1 MHTSSFCTSSRQRSL
16 LLLLLPLFLLLFHPT
31 HSTPAAATAT
41 ASSPTSPG
49 CPPTTFHA
57 QAISP
62 RQLASVEFFHTNP
75 SVSSASVCAVQ
86 CAQHS
91 LCRSV
96 VFNHDTRTCALS
108 HQNWLSH
115 CQSSKERFKSF
126 HLTTDGADA
135 LSLISCI
142 DQCGSTRT
150 DNGGFEHLLNILRA
164 RGAIDGGG
172 PRFAPSN
179 GALAG
184 VVPPMPTRP
193 IDPVNATPLKK
204 NGKPSDRAN
213 ELADHF
219 PMPDF
224 LSLHE
229 SPVLSKMQRQLLPA
243 GSSEENSAAGNGFLS
258 AVRQLHQMQKKL
270 ESLLRE
276 AAHRQD
282 KVMAKEE
289 GGKQDGTVGPL
300 LVEEENNGGGEG
312 QRRALWW
319 KAKDLRIRVEHDGKS
334 SSPTSPSTPP
344 ASTRLPPSPMPS
356 STVQLPTSNY
366 SVHYES
372 SGELLDEHVVVQT
385 VRNGTERRV
394 ESGGFIKLLKPGES
408 IGIAT
413 APEGPSNPPDT
424 AIQLLNTAADRK
436 VAIDLINIIG
446 ADRSPPEQPKIRS
459 SSSSAGTNFAN
470 SSTGQPSPP
479 PAALRSLEEADQQQQ
494 QQTVVINGKIVSPE
508 LLAKLLRAEL
518 ADGKR
523 TKASGAA
530 ASTPRDD
537 LLTKI
542 PPAEKQ
548 IRHKNEEEEGFL
560 KLITLHGV
568 AGQKP
573 ARLGQNGTFS
583 PPALSLDMANS
594 ATDKPDDPG
603 TIVCFR
609 RIRRQQLTAPAAF
622 ATLKGITLNEC
633 RCACAQTWAQFGVG
647 GAVNES
653 TGGAEVGAVQKRC
666 RSLQYDDTAEEGAKC
681 DMNSADHN
689 GKLQLMT
696 SSTGRKSDY
705 FYVSCEIK
713 YLLKTADKMCRD
725 GLGLM
730 GKTTEAPAAT
740 TASTAAVPATAPSSS
755 SSSSSSDVTPPVS
768 SSIPSTSVLSSSSIP
783 SSSSSSIPS
792 SSSSSSSSSLVV
804 TPSYLFF
811 HSIFFHI
818 TSSTSSSSSTDS
830 SSPIPS
836 SSSFIDSS
844 SSIPSS
850 SSFTDSSSS
859 IPSSASLPLSSTVQS
874 LSSSSSST
882 STSSSSTST
891 STSSSS
897 SSSVVIIPLSAHSTG
912 GGLSLGG
919 GAGGVNEVGACFEHI
934 AGFAMRGTAA
944 GLERAVSLEQCEC
957 LCANSLTSRLYS
969 FQCASAT
976 YYQADRDCVLNLDSR
991 HSSPNLF
998 GKAAGGDSELLEEA
1012 NNANANANVLVT
1024 YLGMLCSAAERAISQ
1039 LANNPRGHDECLA
1052 LIANRAPPNTT
1063 TAPTTTTTTRTTTA
1077 PEGNNGTT
1085 KIAEAAGGSSTSS
1098 TAINS
1103 DQCFREQPNYV
1114 LEGMALAV
1122 ETNVTVDQCKCFCAE
1137 AEVRYGS
1144 ACQSV
1149 QFYYG
1154 SMTCLLNRE
1163 NRLSDPEHFNF
1174 DAQGNGRHSYF
1185 DYRCGA
1191 ESDTAV
1197 NYVNKKCGNGT
1208 AAVPSLLANN
1218 ATAGTGTTVL
1228 NSLSPSTTAPP
1239 FRILKKKWRGGRR
1252 KKKKNGG
1259 GQKIG
1264 AANEGGKEVGGM
1276 ATTTDGTTLVTAGT
1290 TIELATTTTTTA
1302 STAVPSSTKLNAI
1315 VAPAA
1320 GAARPGGVG
1329 GNDSARPP
1337 AGVAGGEIRVLP
1349 AEAEEELESGVDT
1362 RGWQTVP
1369 VLRGDDAP
1377 PVLEQQ
1383 RLPLPLAPT
1392 LPTSAPFAFLPFTL
1406 PTFPPFPLIPP
1417 APTVAAPIVAAPV
1430 AAPTVTAPPTAAAP
1444 TSTAPTAAAPTAAT
1458 LTVVTPTVAAATV
1471 AAPTSTAPTTAA
1483 PTAAAPTST
1492 APTAAAPTSTA
1503 PTAAAPTSTAPLQPI
1518 TTTSEPTTT
1527 STAQTNTT
1535 TITSTTTNS
1544 TTTTT
1549 LSSKP
1554 VLQQQSLSN
1563 STSNTTSPSA
1573 SGNSTTTTTAATK
1586 TTTFEY
1592 PPVGPCRFSALYQTV
1607 FNGGRLL
1614 KRLLVDSPAQC
1625 LAACHYERCRSAN
1638 LIQMEDK
1645 QKVCEL
1651 FRDSIV
1657 EWRRNDVLSFDRLA
1671 VHFDSIQ
1678 CQR

>member
-31 HSTPAAATAT
+31 HSTPAASTATAT

-91 LCRSV
+91 LCRSA

-179 GALAG
+179 GALTG
-184 VVPPMPTRP
+184 NVPPMPTRP
-193 IDPVNATPLKK
+193 IDPANATPLKK
-204 NGKPSDRAN
+204 NRKASDRAN
-213 ELADHF
+213 ELTDHF

-229 SPVLSKMQRQLLPA
+229 APVLSKMQRQLLPA

-282 KVMAKEE
+282 KVMAEEE
-289 GGKQDGTVGPL
+289 GGKQDGTVVPL
-300 LVEEENNGGGEG
+300 LVEKENNGDGEG
-312 QRRALWW
+312 QRRAIWW
-319 KAKDLRIRVEHDGKS
+319 KAKDLRIRVDHDGKS

-372 SGELLDEHVVVQT
+372 SGELLDERVVVQT
-385 VRNGTERRV
+385 VHNGTERRV
-394 ESGGFIKLLKPGES
+394 KSGGFIKLLKPGES

-413 APEGPSNPPDT
+413 APEGPSAPPDT
-424 AIQLLNTAADRK
+424 AIRLLNTAADRQIP
-436 VAIDLINIIG
+436 IDLINIIG
-446 ADRSPPEQPKIRS
+446 AGRSLPEQPKIRS
-459 SSSSAGTNFAN
+459 SSSTSSAGTNFAN
-470 SSTGQPSPP
+470 SSTGQPP
-479 PAALRSLEEADQQQQ
+479 PAALRSLEEADQQQ

-508 LLAKLLRAEL
+508 LLVKLLRTEL

-523 TKASGAA
+523 TKASEA
-530 ASTPRDD
+530 ASTPRV
-537 LLTKI
+537 
-542 PPAEKQ
+542 
-548 IRHKNEEEEGFL
+548 HNKNEEEEGFL

-568 AGQKP
+568 AGQKA

-633 RCACAQTWAQFGVG
+633 RCACAQTWAQFGGG
-647 GAVNES
+647 GAGNES

-689 GKLQLMT
+689 GKLELMT

-730 GKTTEAPAAT
+730 GKTTPAALSSTSTWTST
-740 TASTAAVPATAPSSS
+740 TPPSITDNTKASTAAVPATAPSSS
-755 SSSSSSDVTPPVS
+755 SSSSSDVASSVS
-768 SSIPSTSVLSSSSIP
+768 SSTP
-783 SSSSSSIPS
+783 SSS
-792 SSSSSSSSSLVV
+792 L
-804 TPSYLFF
+804 
-811 HSIFFHI
+811 
-818 TSSTSSSSSTDS
+818 TSVSTSSSSSTDS
-830 SSPIPS
+830 SSSIPS
-836 SSSFIDSS
+836 SSSTDSS

-850 SSFTDSSSS
+850 SSSTDSSSS

-874 LSSSSSST
+874 LSSSALSSSSSST
-882 STSSSSTST
+882 STSSSSTSTSSSSTSTSSSSSSTSSSSSSTSTSSSSSSTST

-897 SSSVVIIPLSAHSTG
+897 SSTSTSTSSSSSSTSSSSSSSVVPLFAHSTG
-912 GGLSLGG
+912 G
-919 GAGGVNEVGACFEHI
+919 VTEVGACFEHI

-1012 NNANANANVLVT
+1012 NNANANANANVLVT

-1039 LANNPRGHDECLA
+1039 LANNPRGHEECLA
-1052 LIANRAPPNTT
+1052 LIGNRAPPNTP
-1063 TAPTTTTTTRTTTA
+1063 TAPTTTTTTPTTTA

-1085 KIAEAAGGSSTSS
+1085 KIAEVDGGTSTSS

-1103 DQCFREQPNYV
+1103 DRCFREQPNYV

-1197 NYVNKKCGNGT
+1197 NYVNTKCGNGT
-1208 AAVPSLLANN
+1208 AAVPLLLLANN
-1218 ATAGTGTTVL
+1218 ATIAIGTTVL
-1228 NSLSPSTTAPP
+1228 SNLSSPSTTAPP

-1259 GQKIG
+1259 QKI
-1264 AANEGGKEVGGM
+1264 GKEVGGM
-1276 ATTTDGTTLVTAGT
+1276 ATTTDGTTLKTVGT
-1290 TIELATTTTTTA
+1290 TIELPTTTTVPTV
-1302 STAVPSSTKLNAI
+1302 VPSSTKLNAI
-1315 VAPAA
+1315 IAPAD
-1320 GAARPGGVG
+1320 GAARPGDVG
-1329 GNDSARPP
+1329 NNSARPP
-1337 AGVAGGEIRVLP
+1337 VGVAAGGEIRVLP

-1417 APTVAAPIVAAPV
+1417 APTVAAPIVAAP
-1430 AAPTVTAPPTAAAP
+1430 TAAAP
-1444 TSTAPTAAAPTAAT
+1444 TSTAPT
-1458 LTVVTPTVAAATV
+1458 
-1471 AAPTSTAPTTAA
+1471 STAPTA
-1483 PTAAAPTST
+1483 T

-1503 PTAAAPTSTAPLQPI
+1503 PTAAALTAATPTVVAPTVAAPTAAAPTSTVPTATAPTSSAPTAAAPTSAAPLQPI

-1535 TITSTTTNS
+1535 TIPTTSTTNS

-1549 LSSKP
+1549 TTTTLSSKL

-1573 SGNSTTTTTAATK
+1573 SGNSTVTTTAATK

>member
-1 MHTSSFCTSSRQRSL
+1 MRGTAAGLERAVSLEQCECLCANSLTSRLYSFQCASATYYQADRDCVLNLDSR
-16 LLLLLPLFLLLFHPT
+16 H
-31 HSTPAAATAT
+31 
-41 ASSPTSPG
+41 SSPNLFGKAAGGDSELLEEANNANANANVLVTYLG
-49 CPPTTFHA
+49 MLC
-57 QAISP
+57 
-62 RQLASVEFFHTNP
+62 
-75 SVSSASVCAVQ
+75 SAA
-86 CAQHS
+86 
-91 LCRSV
+91 
-96 VFNHDTRTCALS
+96 
-108 HQNWLSH
+108 
-115 CQSSKERFKSF
+115 ERFKSF

-334 SSPTSPSTPP
+334 SSSTSPSTPP
-344 ASTRLPPSPMPS
+344 ASTRLRPSPMPS

-424 AIQLLNTAADRK
+424 AIQLLNTAADRQI
-436 VAIDLINIIG
+436 AIDLINIIG
-446 ADRSPPEQPKIRS
+446 ADRSPPKIRS
-459 SSSSAGTNFAN
+459 SSPSAGTNFAN
-470 SSTGQPSPP
+470 SSTGQPP

-518 ADGKR
+518 DGKR
-523 TKASGAA
+523 TKASGT

-681 DMNSADHN
+681 VMNSADHN

-705 FYVSCEIK
+705 FYVFAENGGQNVPG
-713 YLLKTADKMCRD
+713 R
-725 GLGLM
+725 LGLD
-730 GKTTEAPAAT
+730 GEDDRSAGGHNGIN
-740 TASTAAVPATAPSSS
+740 SSCS
-755 SSSSSSDVTPPVS
+755 GYG
-768 SSIPSTSVLSSSSIP
+768 SIFFFFFILIRRYAIRLFFHSFHISFIFFFHSVFIFFFHSIIIIFFIFILI
-783 SSSSSSIPS
+783 SRYAI
-792 SSSSSSSSSLVV
+792 
-804 TPSYLFF
+804 YRFF

-830 SSPIPS
+830 SS
-836 SSSFIDSS
+836 
-844 SSIPSS
+844 SIPFSLSS
-850 SSFTDSSSS
+850 TDSSSS

-874 LSSSSSST
+874 LSSSSST
-882 STSSSSTST
+882 PTSSSSTST
-891 STSSSS
+891 SSS

-998 GKAAGGDSELLEEA
+998 GKAAGGDSELLDEA

-1063 TAPTTTTTTRTTTA
+1063 TAPTSTTTTRTTTA

-1098 TAINS
+1098 NAINS

-1197 NYVNKKCGNGT
+1197 NYVNTKCGNGT
-1208 AAVPSLLANN
+1208 AAVPLLLANN

-1252 KKKKNGG
+1252 KKKKNG

-1302 STAVPSSTKLNAI
+1302 STAVPSSTKLNVI
-1315 VAPAA
+1315 IAPAA
-1320 GAARPGGVG
+1320 GAARPGGVK

-1392 LPTSAPFAFLPFTL
+1392 LPTSAPFAFLPCTNCNCTTNCSCTYFNCTNCSC
-1406 PTFPPFPLIPP
+1406 THCSYTNCSCTNCSCANCSCTNCSCTHFNCTNYSCTNCSCTHFNC
-1417 APTVAAPIVAAPV
+1417 TNCSC
-1430 AAPTVTAPPTAAAP
+1430 TNFNY
-1444 TSTAPTAAAPTAAT
+1444 
-1458 LTVVTPTVAAATV
+1458 
-1471 AAPTSTAPTTAA
+1471 TTAA
-1483 PTAAAPTST
+1483 HHH
-1492 APTAAAPTSTA
+1492 
-1503 PTAAAPTSTAPLQPI
+1503 PLGNHNYKYCSNKHYNNHINNNKQHHHHHI
-1518 TTTSEPTTT
+1518 EQ
-1527 STAQTNTT
+1527 QT
-1535 TITSTTTNS
+1535 
-1544 TTTTT
+1544 
-1549 LSSKP
+1549 
-1554 VLQQQSLSN
+1554 
-1563 STSNTTSPSA
+1563 
-1573 SGNSTTTTTAATK
+1573 GAATTELVEQYK
-1586 TTTFEY
+1586 QHNK
-1592 PPVGPCRFSALYQTV
+1592 PTV